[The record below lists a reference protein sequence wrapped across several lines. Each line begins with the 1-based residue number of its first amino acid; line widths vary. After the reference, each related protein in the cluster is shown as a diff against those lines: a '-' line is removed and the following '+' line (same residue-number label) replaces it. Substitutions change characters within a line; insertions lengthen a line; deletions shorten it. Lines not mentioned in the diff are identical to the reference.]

1 MSPLIQEMVSLE
13 PEEALNYQW
22 FDMTPVYRAEQVID
36 GDILEKPLPFPF
48 TALVCAYEDKKV
60 LLLTNRV
67 GAVTAVVGWQLDK
80 KSYKPTTPFTYTVD
94 EGGVKCRHLDGT
106 HFDYRTSPVIG
117 AIAFIAR
124 FLESIDM
131 QPVVGYIP
139 AKRANW
145 EKKIRQGKT
154 PTYDWTTVVI
164 EPRKPR
170 SEDQGGTHASPRWH
184 ERRGHWRTLKSGKQV
199 WVKNCAVGDKAK
211 GAVFHDYQIKETR

>member
-1 MSPLIQEMVSLE
+1 VSPLIQEMVGLE

-22 FDMTPVYRAEQVID
+22 FDMTSVYKPEQVID

-67 GAVTAVVGWQLDK
+67 GKVTAVVGWQLDK
-80 KSYKPTTPFTYTVD
+80 KSYKPTTPFTYVVEE
-94 EGGVKCRHLDGT
+94 EGVLCRNLNGSIL
-106 HFDYRTSPVIG
+106 DYRTGSATGVL
-117 AIAFIAR
+117 AFIAR
-124 FLESIDM
+124 FLESLDT
-131 QPVVGYIP
+131 QPAIGYMP
-139 AKRANW
+139 TKRANW
-145 EKKIRQGKT
+145 EKKIRQGKV
-154 PTYDWTTVVI
+154 PTYDWTTIVI
-164 EPRKPR
+164 EPRRPR

-211 GAVFHDYQIKETR
+211 GAVFHDYQIKGNT